1 MQLIYVD
8 STASLTM
15 RLEIG
20 KLVIVFVA
28 FLDQQLVNRMQLLTC
43 FSSFSLGG
51 VIAKF
56 DSYWLCYFGSSLF
69 VTI

>member
-1 MQLIYVD
+1 MQLTYVD
-8 STASLTM
+8 STMSLTM

-28 FLDQQLVNRMQLLTC
+28 FIDKQLVNRMQLLTC
-43 FSSFSLGG
+43 FSSFLLGR

-56 DSYWLCYFGSSLF
+56 DSYWLYYFGSSL
-69 VTI
+69 VITI

>member
-1 MQLIYVD
+1 MQLTYVD
-8 STASLTM
+8 STVSLTM

-28 FLDQQLVNRMQLLTC
+28 FSDKQLVSRMPLLTC
-43 FSSFSLGG
+43 FSSFSLGR

-56 DSYWLCYFGSSLF
+56 DSYWLSYFRNSLF
-69 VTI
+69 ITI